1 VESNP
6 KRPSVSTINDQ
17 GSPTQQ
23 SNSDGPDSPVIRDY
37 NEDDY
42 RRNWQ
47 KRSSDFTHRFERAV
61 IGSLL
66 PAQDGWWVDVGAGYG
81 RIVPMYQRPGRKIVL
96 VDYAMNLLE
105 MAVEKNPNPNTHF
118 VAANAYHLPFR
129 DRSFDAALSI
139 HLFAHINAPDRF
151 LGEMARVVRDG
162 SRMVVEYPNKRSFV
176 RVMKDGLRAFES
188 SREQFG
194 DLFYGTH
201 PAMFEEMCERAGLQ
215 VLNTK
220 GSGYLGR
227 LLEKAPFLDL
237 PLRALEFAAM
247 NAPLTRAMA
256 PRNFAQLV
264 KQSVNGPDEE
274 STRAESILDILACP
288 VCRQPL
294 TEVGDDGLK
303 CATGEHEFE
312 KNGRIFD
319 LRYSAGADLQI

>member
-1 VESNP
+1 MG
-6 KRPSVSTINDQ
+6 TINDQ
-17 GSPTQQ
+17 ASPTEQ
-23 SNSDGPDSPVIRDY
+23 STSEASDSPVIRDY

-66 PAQDGWWVDVGAGYG
+66 PVQDGWWVDVGAGYG
-81 RIVPMYQRPGRKIVL
+81 RILPMYQWPGRKIVL

-105 MAVEKNPNPNTHF
+105 MAVKKNPDPNIHF

-129 DRSFDAALSI
+129 DRCFDAALSI

-201 PAMFEEMCERAGLQ
+201 PAMFQEMCERAGLR
-215 VLNTK
+215 VVNTK

-227 LLEKAPFLDL
+227 LLERAPFLEL
-237 PLRALEFAAM
+237 PLRVVEFAVM
-247 NAPLTRAMA
+247 SAPVTRSMA
-256 PRNFAQLV
+256 PRNFTQLV
-264 KQSVNGPDEE
+264 KEIGNGTGEE
-274 STRAESILDILACP
+274 PARAESILDILACP
-288 VCRQPL
+288 ICRQPL
-294 TEVGDDGLK
+294 TAVGDDGLK